1 MEKKA
6 LFDPNQFY
14 IIRADK
20 AGVFMAK
27 IESLEGGTA
36 LVNST
41 RRLYYWEGALDVTQI
56 AANGVTRPNS
66 CKFSV
71 QMGPEDKSTIFNL
84 IEFHPASEKAI
95 TSIQSVKEW
104 IK

>member
-1 MEKKA
+1 MKQENI
-6 LFDPNQFY
+6 FDPNQFY

-27 IESLEGGTA
+27 IESIENGA
-36 LVNST
+36 AICNSV

-56 AANGVTRPNS
+56 AAHGVSRPNS

-71 QMGPEDKSTIFNL
+71 QMGPEDKSTIYNL
-84 IEFHPASEKAI
+84 IEQHPVSEKALA
-95 TSIQSVKEW
+95 SIQSVKEW
-104 IK
+104 TR

>member
-1 MEKKA
+1 MSKTT
-6 LFDPNQFY
+6 LFDASKFY

-20 AGVFMAK
+20 AGVFLGK
-27 IESLEGGTA
+27 IEHMEGTTVVCNSL
-36 LVNST
+36 

-56 AANGVTRPNS
+56 AAHGVARPAS

-71 QMGPEDKSTIFNL
+71 QMGEADKSTITNV
-84 IEFHPASEKAI
+84 IEFHPATEKAI

-104 IK
+104 TK